1 MDNTAAY
8 IKSTDMIYIAGG
20 CNSPKGNTTYVDIDG
35 LELDFVLCESD
46 SQSLYSFDGTTFT
59 TMADMLQPRYIH
71 AAVVAQNKLWLIG
84 GQTIPENSIIAEV
97 DVCYLSLNESN
108 INLT

>member
-20 CNSPKGNTTYVDIDG
+20 CNSPKGNTTYADIDG
-35 LELDFVLCESD
+35 LELDFVL
-46 SQSLYSFDGTTFT
+46 
-59 TMADMLQPRYIH
+59 TMADMLQPWYIH
-71 AAVVAQNKLWLIG
+71 TAVVAQNKLWLIG
-84 GQTIPENSIIAEV
+84 GQTIPENSIIAKV